1 MLQAEKAAAL
11 KEWLVSAEVLIA
23 EEKKRF
29 AGVQEK
35 IAQRYA
41 EKIAALEK
49 QRELELQ
56 RSGGDDLHASQRA
69 IARVQERLAE
79 AEHLARLLQAS
90 PLPSAPPQD
99 AGAAPP
105 PYSS

>member
-1 MLQAEKAAAL
+1 ML
-11 KEWLVSAEVLIA
+11 
-23 EEKKRF
+23 EETKRL
-29 AGVQEK
+29 AGVQKE
-35 IAQRYA
+35 ITQHYA

-49 QRELELQ
+49 ERELELQ
-56 RSGGDDLHASQRA
+56 RRGGDAFTASQRA

-105 PYSS
+105 PYAS